1 MKLSVLPIVIT
12 GLLLVSN
19 LHAEDSSLVEAKVA
33 VQREVQSGFTRAF
46 SRLTLSA
53 EQAGRIATVSGDVGD
68 IIKEG
73 EPFACLD
80 DKYLSLELGANQ
92 AEQDLLKADI
102 DFFSKELVRYKSL
115 TKAKSSS
122 QSQLDTALRNLR
134 KAEAQFKSLAIEAD
148 ILQER
153 KQRLCIVAPHGWRVI
168 KRFVDP
174 GKWVNAGEAVVEV
187 GDYRRLTASFA
198 LSMKE
203 FQALKEQIKSK
214 LTVVLPEL
222 QFELA
227 AKLLRV
233 SPAFNGESRKI
244 HFELELSG
252 ELPEHRGGL
261 RVDLPLDIPSRAGA
275 VLVPQNALKQR
286 YEQYWL
292 KYPDGKEV
300 DVVYLG
306 RAGGLNEGWIRVV
319 SPDIKPG
326 DKFLTYDE

>member
-1 MKLSVLPIVIT
+1 MKLSVPSFLIV
-12 GLLLVSN
+12 GLLFVSD
-19 LHAEDSSLVEAKVA
+19 LYAENTLIEAKIA
-33 VQREVQSGFTRAF
+33 VQREIQSGFTRAY
-46 SRLTLSA
+46 SRLVLSA
-53 EQAGRIATVSGDVGD
+53 EQAGRVASVNGDVGD
-68 IIKEG
+68 IISEG
-73 EPFACLD
+73 KPFACLD
-80 DKYLSLELGANQ
+80 DVYLSLEISANQ

-102 DFFSKELVRYKSL
+102 DFFSKELERYKSL
-115 TKAKSSS
+115 TQAKSSS
-122 QSQLDTALRNLR
+122 LSRLDTASRNLR
-134 KAEAQFKSLAIEAD
+134 KAEAQFKSLTIEAD

-174 GKWVNAGEAVVEV
+174 GKWVHAGEAVLEV

-198 LSMKE
+198 LSMNE
-203 FQALKEQIKSK
+203 FQALKQQLNSNLKVI
-214 LTVVLPEL
+214 LPEL
-222 QFELA
+222 QIELP

-233 SPAFNGESRKI
+233 SPAFNDESRKI
-244 HFELELSG
+244 HFELEISG
-252 ELPEHRGGL
+252 DLPERRGGL
-261 RVDLPLDIPSRAGA
+261 RVDLPLDVPSRAGA

-292 KYPDGKEV
+292 KYPDGTEV

-306 RAGGLNEGWIRVV
+306 RASESKDGWVRVA